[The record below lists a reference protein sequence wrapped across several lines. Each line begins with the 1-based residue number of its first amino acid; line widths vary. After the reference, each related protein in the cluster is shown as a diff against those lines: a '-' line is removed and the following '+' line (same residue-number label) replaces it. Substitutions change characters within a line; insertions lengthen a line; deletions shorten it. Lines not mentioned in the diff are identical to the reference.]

1 MKKSVLITTLTT
13 LIGFGAAAQADVKIG
28 YVDMNKIFSSYTK
41 TKDAE
46 KKINDSRTDA
56 KEELDKKLA
65 EYRKNVEEINKL
77 NQELEKPE
85 LSKALKDTKLKE
97 RDEKFNA
104 ARNQE
109 REINEFRQ
117 LRERSLQEQAM
128 RMREDLVKII
138 REKIADKVKKD
149 QFDLVLDR
157 SGNSLN
163 GVPVV
168 LYSKDTS
175 DFSDEIIK
183 ALNAGG
189 AAPAAPAAGADK
201 KK

>member
-1 MKKSVLITTLTT
+1 MKKSVLIPTLSL
-13 LIGFGAAAQADVKIG
+13 LIGFGAASAHADVKIG

-46 KKINDSRTDA
+46 KKINDARSTA

-85 LSKALKDTKLKE
+85 LSKEVKDRKLKE
-97 RDEKFNA
+97 RDEKFNS
-104 ARNQE
+104 ARSQE
-109 REINEFRQ
+109 REINEYRQ

-128 RMREDLVKII
+128 RMREDLVKVI
-138 REKIADKVKKD
+138 REKIAEKVKSAKY
-149 QFDLVLDR
+149 DLVLDR

-168 LYSKDTS
+168 LYSPDTA

-183 ALNAGG
+183 SLNAGG
-189 AAPAAPAAGADK
+189 DDAKAASSDK